1 MYELSKKLAHETHYW
16 KVWKYQKR
24 ICVEYGVIGVSKESE
39 EIQLKL
45 FDNGSKLMKRLVEEK
60 RSQGYVNS
68 DEKEAIDI
76 VILNDN
82 GVSEYDVLKK
92 ASFELYEMIEK
103 ELMETSI
110 GFPDGVNINDESR
123 VIITCFVEDMDIA
136 IQRIRQVI
144 SGQKLI
150 NVNQISLDNGGEPID
165 VMVKD
170 IKS

>member
-1 MYELSKKLAHETHYW
+1 MYELSKKLAHEMHYW
-16 KVWKYQKR
+16 KVWKHQKR
-24 ICVEYGVIGVSKESE
+24 INVEYGVIGVSKESE

-76 VILNDN
+76 VIHNDK

-92 ASFELYEMIEK
+92 ASFELYEMIDK

-110 GFPDGVNINDESR
+110 GFTDGVDINDESR
-123 VIITCFVEDMDIA
+123 VIITCFVGDMEIA

-144 SGQKLI
+144 SDQKLI
-150 NVNQISLDNGGEPID
+150 NVNQISLDTGGEPID